1 MKLRVLFV
9 DDEPNVLQGLRRML
23 RPQRDEW
30 DMDFSS
36 SGAAALA
43 AMRESPYD
51 VIVCDMRMPGMD
63 GAQVLAAVR
72 DQFPGT
78 TRIILSGQSD
88 DESVMRTVGPAHQ
101 FLSKPCDPSAL
112 RDAIAR
118 AQSLRRLLRS
128 DNLLSLVGRIDVL
141 PPLPRIYTE
150 LVEVLQSPGSSA
162 KEVAY
167 VVSKDVGMAAKILQL
182 VNSAFFG
189 LPRRVTNMTMA
200 VSYLGNETIR
210 ALVLTASVFSQLGR
224 RRMEWFPMEA
234 LWNHCI
240 LVGAVASRVCTIHQ
254 ADRPLVDD
262 AMLAG
267 SLHDVG
273 RLVLAVADSAAYKE
287 AMALAAKEQL
297 SAGDAEARVLG
308 ATHAEA
314 GAYLMGL
321 WGLPDPVV
329 EAVAYHHRPAEGG
342 PPSWSPLAVVHVAD
356 VVAHE
361 AVPPPDRCRPG
372 VLDQKYVAPLGVLET
387 WHCLIEEFRGLV
399 EGDTR

>member
-30 DMDFSS
+30 DMGFAS

-78 TRIILSGQSD
+78 TRIVLSGQSD
-88 DESVMRTVGPAHQ
+88 DESVLRTVGPAHQ

-118 AQSLRRLLRS
+118 AQSLRRLLKS
-128 DNLLSLVGRIDVL
+128 ESLLSLVGRIDAL
-141 PPLPRIYTE
+141 PPLPRVYTE
-150 LVEVLQSPGSSA
+150 LVEILESPGSSA

-210 ALVLTASVFSQLGR
+210 SLVLTANVFSQLGQR
-224 RRMEWFPMEA
+224 RLEWFPMEA
-234 LWNHCI
+234 LWDHCI
-240 LVGAVASRVCTIHQ
+240 LVGAVASRACAIHQ
-254 ADRPLVDD
+254 TERSLADD

-273 RLVLAVADSAAYKE
+273 RLVLAVADGTAYQE
-287 AMALAAKEQL
+287 AMALAAREGL

-314 GAYLMGL
+314 GAYLLGL

-329 EAVAYHHRPAEGG
+329 EAVAYHHRPQEAGA
-342 PPSWSPLAVVHVAD
+342 PCWSTLAVVHVAD

-361 AVPPPDRCRPG
+361 VVPPPGRCHPGALDRDYAAHLG
-372 VLDQKYVAPLGVLET
+372 MLDPM
-387 WHCLIEEFRGLV
+387 HHLIEEYCGLV
-399 EGDTR
+399 KEGAR